1 MRKEFVTKFWQ
12 EAYEKLPAHTRVQY
26 LSQMK
31 AAEGWELTLGE
42 LIKLGSRAKNAFLRA
57 IQAPRTKRA

>member
-1 MRKEFVTKFWQ
+1 MRNDFVTKFWHD
-12 EAYEKLPAHTRVQY
+12 AYEKLPAHVRAQY
-26 LSQMK
+26 LTQMK

-57 IQAPRTKRA
+57 VQTPRAKRA